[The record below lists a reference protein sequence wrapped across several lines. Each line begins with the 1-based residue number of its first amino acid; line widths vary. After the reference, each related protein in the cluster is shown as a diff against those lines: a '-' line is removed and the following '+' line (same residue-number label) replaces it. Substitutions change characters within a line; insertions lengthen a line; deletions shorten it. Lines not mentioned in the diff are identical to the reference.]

1 MAEEQVKNRL
11 EQDSIGKL
19 MLELCTQT
27 TLSIMIY
34 NIYTITDTFYVSKGI
49 GSVASGAIGIFSPVL
64 LLVNGVSSTLG
75 TGGASI
81 ISRRLGERNP
91 AGGKKVVGC
100 MMWLWVLCSLTIT
113 ITGLAFLEPLLELLG
128 STSEIYP
135 YAVEYG
141 RIMLIG
147 TIISTGF
154 SGIMRAEGDI
164 FYSTLQWCCPVMIN
178 LLLDPLFIYGFH
190 MGISGAAV
198 ATLIAQLFSA
208 LNSIYYFFIRKN
220 TPCRVA
226 LGDIRWNRQ
235 ACKEILYIG
244 LPAFL
249 NSLGNSLTGMV
260 GNQILGQVG
269 GTQAIGTYAVI
280 SRIQSFLSTPFSGI
294 MQGIQPMLGF
304 DWGRQ
309 QRKRVK
315 RTVAYAILGGAVY
328 GGVIAVCV
336 YCGAGG
342 IVKLF
347 SVDSEITSIGKT
359 ALQIICFS
367 LVIGGIMPVIQ
378 AYFLALGY
386 GKKVLFLSLESIFAI
401 RLPLL
406 LIAWRLDNLDIIWWI
421 LVLTEWLIAGLAVY
435 NYKIVRKER

>member
-1 MAEEQVKNRL
+1 
-11 EQDSIGKL
+11 
-19 MLELCTQT
+19 
-27 TLSIMIY
+27 
-34 NIYTITDTFYVSKGI
+34 
-49 GSVASGAIGIFSPVL
+49 
-64 LLVNGVSSTLG
+64 
-75 TGGASI
+75 
-81 ISRRLGERNP
+81 
-91 AGGKKVVGC
+91 
-100 MMWLWVLCSLTIT
+100 
-113 ITGLAFLEPLLELLG
+113 
-128 STSEIYP
+128 
-135 YAVEYG
+135 
-141 RIMLIG
+141 
-147 TIISTGF
+147 
-154 SGIMRAEGDI
+154 
-164 FYSTLQWCCPVMIN
+164 MIN

-208 LNSIYYFFIRKN
+208 VNSIYYFFIRKN

-378 AYFLALGY
+378 AYFLAVGY

>member
-91 AGGKKVVGC
+91 ASGEKVVGC

-113 ITGLAFLEPLLELLG
+113 ITGLAFLEPLLKLLG
-128 STSEIYP
+128 S
-135 YAVEYG
+135 
-141 RIMLIG
+141 
-147 TIISTGF
+147 
-154 SGIMRAEGDI
+154 
-164 FYSTLQWCCPVMIN
+164 
-178 LLLDPLFIYGFH
+178 
-190 MGISGAAV
+190 
-198 ATLIAQLFSA
+198 
-208 LNSIYYFFIRKN
+208 
-220 TPCRVA
+220 
-226 LGDIRWNRQ
+226 
-235 ACKEILYIG
+235 
-244 LPAFL
+244 
-249 NSLGNSLTGMV
+249 
-260 GNQILGQVG
+260 
-269 GTQAIGTYAVI
+269 TYAVI

-315 RTVAYAILGGAVY
+315 RTVAYAILGGVIY

-336 YCGAGG
+336 YCGSGA

>member
-1 MAEEQVKNRL
+1 MAKEQVKNRL

-27 TLSIMIY
+27 TFSIMIY

-49 GSVASGAIGIFSPVL
+49 GSVASGAIGVFSPVL
-64 LLVNGVSSTLG
+64 LLVNGISSTLG
-75 TGGASI
+75 TGSAST

-100 MMWLWVLCSLTIT
+100 MMWLWALCSLTIT
-113 ITGLAFLEPLLELLG
+113 ITGLVFLKPLLQLLG
-128 STSEIYP
+128 CTSEIYP

-141 RIMLIG
+141 QIMLIG

-154 SGIMRAEGDI
+154 SGIMRAEGDV
-164 FYSTLQWCCPVMIN
+164 FYSTIQWCCPVIIN
-178 LLLDPLFIYGFH
+178 LLLDPLFIYGFQ
-190 MGISGAAV
+190 MDISGAAV

-208 LNSIYYFFIRKN
+208 GISIYYFFVRKK
-220 TPCRVA
+220 TPCRVT
-226 LGDIRWNRQ
+226 LGDIKWSGQ

-249 NSLGNSLTGMV
+249 NSLGSSLAGIV
-260 GNQILGQVG
+260 GNQILGQIG
-269 GTQAIGTYAVI
+269 GTQAISTYTLI
-280 SRIQSFLSTPFSGI
+280 SRIQSFLSTPFFGI

-309 QRKRVK
+309 RFERVK
-315 RTVAYAILGGAVY
+315 RTVSYAIFSGFVY
-328 GGVIAVCV
+328 GCIIAVCI
-336 YCGAGG
+336 YWGAGDV
-342 IVKLF
+342 IKLF
-347 SVDSEITSIGKT
+347 SANAEIIAMGKS
-359 ALQIICFS
+359 ALQIICCS

-386 GKKVLFLSLESIFAI
+386 GKKVLLLSLESIFII

-406 LIAWRLDNLDIIWWI
+406 LAAWWSNSLDIVWW
-421 LVLTEWLIAGLAVY
+421 LLAFAEWLIAGLAVY
-435 NYKIVRKER
+435 NYKIERKGQ